1 MAINGKS
8 YDWEDVNVILPQGTA
23 AGITEIKYSDEQ
35 PVTAHYGK
43 GAIPRGY
50 GRGNYAAS
58 GSMVLDRDE
67 WERLKKELAAGGGI
81 YDHDPFTIVV
91 TYANNDQPETVDTL
105 KSCKISKF
113 DGGGGAQGDDKV
125 TAITCEFTILEPIE
139 WGGVPAKTDSGL
151 SGAAGNTGGVTVGL

>member
-8 YDWEDVNVILPQGTA
+8 YDWEDISVILPHGTA

-50 GRGNYAAS
+50 GRGNYSAS

-67 WERLKKELAAGGGI
+67 WEKLKAELAAGGGI
-81 YDHDPFTIVV
+81 YDHAPFTVV
-91 TYANNDQPETVDTL
+91 VSYANNDKGETIDVL
-105 KSCKISKF
+105 KSCKLGKF
-113 DGGGGAQGDDKV
+113 DGGGGAQGDDRV
-125 TAITCEFTILEPIE
+125 SAVTCEFTILEPIE
-139 WGGVPAKTDSGL
+139 WGGAAAKTE
-151 SGAAGNTGGVTVGL
+151 SGALAVAGGVTVGF

>member
-8 YDWEDVNVILPQGTA
+8 YDWEDITVTLPHGTA
-23 AGITEIKYSDEQ
+23 AGIKEIKYSDEQ

-58 GSMVLDRDE
+58 GSMVLYRDE
-67 WERLKKELAAGGGI
+67 WDRLQEQLTSSGAGI
-81 YDHDPFTIVV
+81 YDHAPFTIVV
-91 TYANNDQPETVDTL
+91 SYANDDHGETTDTL
-105 KSCKISKF
+105 KSCKISKC
-113 DGGGGAQGDDKV
+113 DGGGGAQGDDLV

-139 WGGVPAKTDSGL
+139 WGGTPAKQENAS
-151 SGAAGNTGGVTVGL
+151 SGA